1 MAWADTESRSDCLSD
16 HRSQS
21 GGYIGCESCS
31 APESGSLGASD
42 RRKAPQSF
50 PGALW
55 KAAHV
60 MFRVPTPP
68 VLNAT
73 LYPRRTCFRLAG
85 HSSPCC
91 VTITCSMTLDEKP
104 KAIRP
109 AVSIDAVAIP
119 PTEATMKLTA
129 LVEHILVKQQGH
141 LSEVIAEELNIT
153 RVGCIWTW

>member
-1 MAWADTESRSDCLSD
+1 
-16 HRSQS
+16 
-21 GGYIGCESCS
+21 
-31 APESGSLGASD
+31 
-42 RRKAPQSF
+42 
-50 PGALW
+50 
-55 KAAHV
+55 
-60 MFRVPTPP
+60 
-68 VLNAT
+68 
-73 LYPRRTCFRLAG
+73 
-85 HSSPCC
+85 
-91 VTITCSMTLDEKP
+91 MTLDEKP